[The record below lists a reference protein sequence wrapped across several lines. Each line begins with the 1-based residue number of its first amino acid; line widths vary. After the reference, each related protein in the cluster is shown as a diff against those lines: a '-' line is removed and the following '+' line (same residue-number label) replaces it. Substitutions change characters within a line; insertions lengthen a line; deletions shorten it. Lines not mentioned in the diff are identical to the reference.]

1 MCCRGNEEGQA
12 GDSSASGPQGRHENI
27 AMERAEFQKVVE
39 KKYMKHRA
47 HMRRRFCSKIWV
59 DS

>member
-1 MCCRGNEEGQA
+1 MKKVKLEIRQQ
-12 GDSSASGPQGRHENI
+12 GPQGRHENI